1 MNPSSPIKISA
12 VNWLVAVPLIVM
24 SYHIYTFY
32 ETEPFILR
40 IALAISFDLLVIA
53 VFYFL
58 KDEYI
63 SRSRKARIATWS
75 ALYLL
80 IGFQLYVNVWAY
92 WHLNIFRA
100 VISGSIF
107 PATVGLISYISMQR
121 EHEIDKELQK
131 KQQKQ
136 QAAAKVQ
143 QADTEADWLKMS
155 VEKPYDGVKVDK
167 KEIIH
172 AFSQDEGE
180 ISRDR
185 FSGARNWRSV
195 KRWWKKLTNG
205 KSI

>member
-1 MNPSSPIKISA
+1 
-12 VNWLVAVPLIVM
+12 M

-32 ETEPFILR
+32 DSEPVPIR
-40 IALAISFDLLVIA
+40 IALALSFDLLVVA

-63 SRSRKARIATWS
+63 QRSKKAKTATWS
-75 ALYLL
+75 ALYML

-92 WHLNIFRA
+92 WDLNIVRA
-100 VISGSIF
+100 VVSGSIF
-107 PATVGLISYISMQR
+107 PATVGIISYISMMR
-121 EHEIDKELQK
+121 EYEIEKELQK

-172 AFSQDEGE
+172 AFSQNEGE

-205 KSI
+205 ESI